1 MVFVGPHPCNLASEW
16 SCHSTTQLIRIV
28 ALLLGMPLSTA
39 DALTGAHVAQRVWG
53 KLANSQNATLHFILV
68 SFQPTT
74 AHLVRVAHAHAMHPF
89 PDNHFAR
96 KFVLRSPGGCLQPR
110 LSVPVP
116 VPSPEVSRLWLWVS
130 VRFFDI
136 CNAVHSVTVLVE
148 STDRSGPK

>member
-1 MVFVGPHPCNLASEW
+1 MSRHNSAYPNGCATFMDA
-16 SCHSTTQLIRIV
+16 IV
-28 ALLLGMPLSTA
+28 HGGCSDRRHKSSQSNNHL
-39 DALTGAHVAQRVWG
+39 AQRVWG
-53 KLANSQNATLHFILV
+53 KLANSQNATIDFILV
-68 SFQPTT
+68 SFQPTK

-116 VPSPEVSRLWLWVS
+116 VPSPEVSRLWRWVF

-136 CNAVHSVTVLVE
+136 CNGVHSVTVLVE
-148 STDRSGPK
+148 STDRFGPK